1 MLIILVYFLS
11 GGRVDDVVKNQTNHK
26 FTSVIREQS
35 MKSARVCW
43 TIGRTVFNVYLYLNR
58 NGDMNASNLKSVMKI
73 QDMKGCFFLNLD
85 NFYI

>member
-43 TIGRTVFNVYLYLNR
+43 TIGRTVFNVYVCFNH
-58 NGDMNASNLKSVMKI
+58 NGDVNASNLKGVMKI
-73 QDMKGCFFLNLD
+73 QDIKGCFFKT
-85 NFYI
+85 